1 LPDDGPR
8 RDFVVSAD
16 HGNSGDP
23 HSGAG
28 SATSAS
34 YKGKARLHRFCN
46 RKASRQS
53 QKTRVRSVGAKKD
66 SPFPAVLEVVGLIG
80 KVNRVNVN
88 LQSKNPSC
96 LIGKTSSEKGT
107 GRRWM
112 RNSACSAWQCLG
124 AVE

>member
-34 YKGKARLHRFCN
+34 YKREGTLAPFLQRKSVKAVT
-46 RKASRQS
+46 KDAS
-53 QKTRVRSVGAKKD
+53 AKR
-66 SPFPAVLEVVGLIG
+66 GG
-80 KVNRVNVN
+80 
-88 LQSKNPSC
+88 
-96 LIGKTSSEKGT
+96 EKG
-107 GRRWM
+107 
-112 RNSACSAWQCLG
+112 L
-124 AVE
+124 AVSRSTRSSRSHR